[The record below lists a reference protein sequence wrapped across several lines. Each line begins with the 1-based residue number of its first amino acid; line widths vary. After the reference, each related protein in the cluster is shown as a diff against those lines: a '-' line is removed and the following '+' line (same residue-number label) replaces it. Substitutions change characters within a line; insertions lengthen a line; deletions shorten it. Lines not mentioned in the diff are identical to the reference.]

1 MQVFLHQGVFPNQNR
16 GIGISNITRKY
27 CFYWNS
33 CYSSVANLEPQE
45 PDKKCHVNVTITVKV
60 ALSHIFHCMFPKKNF
75 SGRLYLLIQW
85 TKFYLFHCLLPT
97 NFVFTYLFI
106 VTYYISFYSKFR
118 DFYCDKMHKFS
129 VTILR
134 FYNNIFDFELTCRL
148 LSIFV
153 ISNEV
158 YSQ

>member
-60 ALSHIFHCMFPKKNF
+60 SLSHIFHCMFPKKNF
-75 SGRLYLLIQW
+75 SGRLYLLIQ
-85 TKFYLFHCLLPT
+85 
-97 NFVFTYLFI
+97 FVFTYLFI

-148 LSIFV
+148 LSIFL